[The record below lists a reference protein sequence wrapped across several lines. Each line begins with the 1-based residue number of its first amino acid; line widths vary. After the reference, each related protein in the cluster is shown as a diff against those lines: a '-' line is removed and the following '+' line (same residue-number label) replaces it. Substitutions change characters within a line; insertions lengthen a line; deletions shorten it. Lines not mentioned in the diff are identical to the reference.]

1 MRYDKY
7 RAWFVFCAAAI
18 SLFASVAL
26 LVWLGHSFENFRRAN
41 ARVVLELTRR
51 NLQETL
57 FGGMNKAVDL
67 AEMMKRAPADSA
79 LFLRYADKILK
90 KEAVICAY
98 LVTDNKVVSIWPKG
112 KFTEEIGRQ
121 LREYPYVFSLSRLI
135 RGPFVGG
142 LVDLADKGNS
152 FLFINPMFEDER
164 YL

>member
-57 FGGMNKAVDL
+57 L
-67 AEMMKRAPADSA
+67 AA
-79 LFLRYADKILK
+79 
-90 KEAVICAY
+90 
-98 LVTDNKVVSIWPKG
+98 
-112 KFTEEIGRQ
+112 
-121 LREYPYVFSLSRLI
+121 
-135 RGPFVGG
+135 
-142 LVDLADKGNS
+142 
-152 FLFINPMFEDER
+152 
-164 YL
+164 